1 MRRFGRQ
8 LVVFLIVLLVSG
20 VSAFGQQKPV
30 RKITKIAGD
39 LYRFQNRFH
48 FSVFLVTPAGII
60 ATDPIN
66 ADAASWLK
74 AELKKRFN
82 QPVKFLIYSHDHSDH
97 ISGGEIFADT
107 AVVVAHERAKAT
119 IIGEKRPTAVP
130 DVTFS
135 DRMTI
140 ELGGKTV
147 ELVYVGRG
155 HSDNMIAMHFPAER
169 ALFAV
174 DFIFVKRVGFKT
186 LNDAYFPEWMDGIK
200 VVEGIDFD
208 ILVPGHGPMGKKQDA
223 RDHRAYLEE
232 LYAAVLKEARA
243 GKSLEEMQQSIG
255 LDKYKDW
262 SQYKQWLPLNIE
274 GMYRNIQLHRRGN

>member
-1 MRRFGRQ
+1 MRRYGKQ
-8 LVVFLIVLLVSG
+8 LLVFLIVLLVSG

-30 RKITKIAGD
+30 RKITNIAGD

-48 FSVFLVTPAGII
+48 FSVFLVTRAGII

-66 ADAASWLK
+66 ADAARWLK
-74 AELKKRFN
+74 TELKKRFN
-82 QPVKFLIYSHDHSDH
+82 QPVKYLIYSHDHADH
-97 ISGGEIFADT
+97 SSGGEVFTDT
-107 AVVVAHERAKAT
+107 AVVVAHEKAKAT
-119 IIGEKRPTAVP
+119 IIGEKRPTAIP
-130 DVTFS
+130 EVTFS

-147 ELVYVGRG
+147 DLVYVGRG

-174 DFIFVKRVGFKT
+174 DFISVKRVGFKT
-186 LNDAYFPEWMDGIK
+186 LNDAYFPDWMDGIR
-200 VVEGIDFD
+200 VIEGINFD
-208 ILVPGHGPMGKKQDA
+208 ILVPGHGPMGKKRDA
-223 RDHRAYLEE
+223 RDHRVYLED
-232 LYAAVLKEARA
+232 LYAAVLKEAR
-243 GKSLEEMQQSIG
+243 GGITLEVMQQSIK

-274 GMYRNIQLHRRGN
+274 GLYRNIQPYRRGN

>member
-1 MRRFGRQ
+1 MQRYGRQ

-48 FSVFLVTPAGII
+48 VSVFLVTPDGII

-66 ADAASWLK
+66 ADAAQWLK

-82 QPVKFLIYSHDHSDH
+82 QAVKFLIYSHDHRDH
-97 ISGGEIFADT
+97 ISGGEVFANT

-135 DRMTI
+135 DRMTV
-140 ELGGKTV
+140 ELGGKSV
-147 ELVYVGRG
+147 DLVYVGRG
-155 HSDNMIAMHFPAER
+155 HSDNMIVMHFPAER

-174 DFIFVKRVGFKT
+174 DFISVKRVGFKN
-186 LNDAYFPEWMDGIK
+186 LDDAYFPDWMDGIK
-200 VVEGIDFD
+200 LVEGIDFD
-208 ILVPGHGPMGKKQDA
+208 ILVLGHGPMGTKQDA

-232 LYAAVLKEARA
+232 LYAAVLKGARA
-243 GKSLEEMQQSIG
+243 GKTLEEMQQSIR
-255 LDKYKDW
+255 LEKYEDW
-262 SQYKQWLPLNIE
+262 GQYKQWLPLNIE
-274 GMYRNIQLHRRGN
+274 GLYRNIQLHRRGN

>member
-1 MRRFGRQ
+1 MQRFGKQ

-39 LYRFQNRFH
+39 LYRVQNMFH

-82 QPVKFLIYSHDHSDH
+82 QPVKFLVYSHDHPDH

-135 DRMTI
+135 ERMTV

-174 DFIFVKRVGFKT
+174 DFISVKRVGFKT
-186 LNDAYFPEWMDGIK
+186 LTDAYFPEWMDGIK

-208 ILVPGHGPMGKKQDA
+208 ILVLGHGPMGKKQDA
-223 RDHRAYLEE
+223 SDHRAYLED
-232 LYAAVLKEARA
+232 LYTAVLKEARA
-243 GKSLEEMQQSIG
+243 GKSLEEMQQSIK